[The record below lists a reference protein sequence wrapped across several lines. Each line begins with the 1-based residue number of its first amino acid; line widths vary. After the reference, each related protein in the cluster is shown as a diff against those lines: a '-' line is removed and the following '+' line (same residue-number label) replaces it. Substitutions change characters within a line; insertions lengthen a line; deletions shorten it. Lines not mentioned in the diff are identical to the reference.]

1 MKILFTSQP
10 EYSHLI
16 PIVLPLALL
25 ADKAGHDVVV
35 ATGTEM
41 VPHLRSHHMN
51 TLELLGV
58 ASIGSLVRSPERA
71 QAIGFQLPVGDFG
84 TATRIMPPE
93 MYAIDFVGVL
103 GSRFG
108 RSLITTLDG
117 WQPDVIVRESTEFGG
132 YLAAEYM
139 GISHAVI
146 DLNPTAPIGHP
157 AFLAQINAEREVLG
171 LPGVNEPSQVLGE
184 LRASFLPEAFYSS
197 GEQVSEGC
205 YYQLPSV
212 EQDEAFDPEILKWV
226 NGRPLVLVS
235 AGMAASL
242 VGEVGLLG
250 TIISVL
256 GDLPIAAVV
265 VLDGDVAQEVR
276 VAGLPENVMM
286 VPRIPQRAFLRHCS
300 LLVSHGGFNSV
311 VEALAAGVP
320 GVAIPMTSEQA
331 ELADRTSEFGV
342 STYLRLEDFS
352 AEALW
357 AMLSRAVAD
366 EAMIARVNA
375 VKQHIHSLPRPE
387 QMLDDIAGF
396 AS

>member
-1 MKILFTSQP
+1 MRILFTSQP

-16 PIVLPLALL
+16 PIVLPMALL

-35 ATGTEM
+35 ATGAEM
-41 VPHLRSHHMN
+41 MPHLRSHHVN
-51 TLELLGV
+51 TLELPGV
-58 ASIGSLVRSPERA
+58 ASIGSLVRNPERA
-71 QAIGFQLPVGDFG
+71 RAIGFQLPVGDFG
-84 TATRIMPPE
+84 AATRIMPPE
-93 MYAIDFVGVL
+93 MYAIDFVSVL

-108 RSLITTLDG
+108 RSLITVLDD

-139 GISHAVI
+139 GIPHAVI

-157 AFLAQINAEREVLG
+157 AFLAQINTEREMLG
-171 LPGVNEPSQVLGE
+171 LPGVSEPSQVQGE

-197 GEQVSEGC
+197 EEVSAGR

-212 EQDEAFDPEILKWV
+212 EQGEAFDPEILKWV
-226 NGRPLVLVS
+226 DGRSVVLVS
-235 AGMAASL
+235 AGMAAHL
-242 VGEVGLLG
+242 VGEVGPFG

-265 VLDGDVAQEVR
+265 VLDGDVAQKVR
-276 VAGLPENVMM
+276 VAGLPKNVMM
-286 VPRIPQRAFLRHCS
+286 VPRISQRAFLGHCS

-311 VEALAAGVP
+311 VEALTAGVP
-320 GVAIPMTSEQA
+320 GMAIPMTNEQA
-331 ELADRTSEFGV
+331 ELADRISDLGV

-366 EAMIARVNA
+366 EAMIGRANA
-375 VKQHIHSLPRPE
+375 VKQHIRGLPRPE
-387 QMLDDIAGF
+387 QMMDDILRF

>member
-1 MKILFTSQP
+1 MRILFTSQP

-16 PIVLPLALL
+16 PIVLPMALL

-35 ATGTEM
+35 ATGAEM
-41 VPHLRSHHMN
+41 MPHLRSHHVN
-51 TLELLGV
+51 TLELPGV
-58 ASIGSLVRSPERA
+58 ASIGSLVRNPERA
-71 QAIGFQLPVGDFG
+71 RAIGFQLPVGDFG
-84 TATRIMPPE
+84 AATRIMPPE
-93 MYAIDFVGVL
+93 MYAIDFVSVL

-108 RSLITTLDG
+108 RSLITVLDD

-139 GISHAVI
+139 GIPHAVI

-157 AFLAQINAEREVLG
+157 AFLAQINTEREMLG
-171 LPGVNEPSQVLGE
+171 LPGVSEPSQVQGE
-184 LRASFLPEAFYSS
+184 LRASFLPEAF
-197 GEQVSEGC
+197 
-205 YYQLPSV
+205 
-212 EQDEAFDPEILKWV
+212 DPEILKWV
-226 NGRPLVLVS
+226 DGRSVVLVS
-235 AGMAASL
+235 AGMAAHL
-242 VGEVGLLG
+242 VGEVGPFG

-265 VLDGDVAQEVR
+265 VLDGDVAQKVR
-276 VAGLPENVMM
+276 VAGLPKNVMM
-286 VPRIPQRAFLRHCS
+286 VPRISQRAFLGHCS

-311 VEALAAGVP
+311 VEALTAGVP
-320 GVAIPMTSEQA
+320 GMAIPMTNEQA
-331 ELADRTSEFGV
+331 ELADRISDLGV

-366 EAMIARVNA
+366 EAMIGRANA
-375 VKQHIHSLPRPE
+375 VKQHIRGLPRPE
-387 QMLDDIAGF
+387 QMMDDILRF